1 MFKYLVKKHKS
12 TRINSSISNDMGF
25 FTKSFEEALKPLAF
39 SCINRKTSCPVI
51 YFSLL
56 WFKYLFRFCSQI
68 HYSVPS
74 IPRQTPPLLYWF
86 GDCFLLL
93 LNVLLHTM
101 SGVRRKYI
109 DILEYYLL
117 FHRAYIFFHFI
128 VFVDGGSNMIFNQ
141 LFFQLKEFVKIS
153 LD

>member
-25 FTKSFEEALKPLAF
+25 LQNHSRRHWSRWHFHVSTGKPAVLSF
-39 SCINRKTSCPVI
+39 N
-51 YFSLL
+51 FSLL

-141 LFFQLKEFVKIS
+141 IFFKLKEFVKIS